1 MFMPHVPLRRCMTSA
16 RAIAGG
22 SLRALAFLVLAVA
35 YLIWGWSSVL
45 GDFGGD
51 NAVYLLT
58 AQYLSPYA
66 PASDLAAQFARGS
79 AFPPLFPLLLALTG
93 GGESLLTAHIVTV
106 SCLLVAFL
114 LYFLWVREETSS
126 PWAAF
131 AVTACFALLPGTYLQ
146 ALSVLSENLYLAL
159 CITAFFGACRWE
171 KSGKPDWLILSAFA
185 VSAACLTRG
194 AGIALLAAFVAYLW
208 LKRIPRRISLS
219 LISALRCSSP
229 TYLFSLSTSR

>member
-106 SCLLVAFL
+106 SCLLVAFQL
-114 LYFLWVREETSS
+114 
-126 PWAAF
+126 
-131 AVTACFALLPGTYLQ
+131 
-146 ALSVLSENLYLAL
+146 
-159 CITAFFGACRWE
+159 
-171 KSGKPDWLILSAFA
+171 
-185 VSAACLTRG
+185 
-194 AGIALLAAFVAYLW
+194 
-208 LKRIPRRISLS
+208 
-219 LISALRCSSP
+219 
-229 TYLFSLSTSR
+229 